1 MSLDRQRRDAGIA
14 VQLAADEPVDTEA
27 VTHFTPVDTSKIK
40 DWRER

>member
-1 MSLDRQRRDAGIA
+1 MKIKRSSPPSG
-14 VQLAADEPVDTEA
+14 ADMKKDTEA